1 MELERDV
8 YNKDCLMIPM
18 LEDGRGPADEEDE
31 ISKFPP
37 KASKHCKQ
45 NLSLSGQ
52 IPIRPTVAG
61 IYLPYFYTETLF
73 DPYHVKKQN
82 SALKTHFGPIQFGQ
96 VQNSF

>member
-31 ISKFPP
+31 VSKFSP

-45 NLSLSGQ
+45 NLSLAGQ

-61 IYLPYFYTETLF
+61 NLF
-73 DPYHVKKQN
+73 TILSNFSCIFLNPN
-82 SALKTHFGPIQFGQ
+82 NFF
-96 VQNSF
+96 